1 MGEEGE
7 GGAPGVEDE
16 APGEVTQI
24 NGGEIGATLNLG
36 VREDKISANSSKNG
50 SQDAV
55 TSNSNLVK
63 TDSLDT
69 RVGQKGERDRRKVPR
84 HRRFWESPD
93 CSCSKEVN

>member
-7 GGAPGVEDE
+7 GGATAAEEE
-16 APGEVTQI
+16 APGEVAQI
-24 NGGEIGATLNLG
+24 NGGEIGATLNQG
-36 VREDKISANSSKNG
+36 VWENKISANSSKNG

-69 RVGQKGERDRRKVPR
+69 RVGQKCERDRRKVPR

-93 CSCSKEVN
+93 CSCSKEVI

>member
-7 GGAPGVEDE
+7 GGAPGAEEE

-24 NGGEIGATLNLG
+24 NGDEIGATPNLK
-36 VREDKISANSSKNG
+36 VLEDKISANSSKNG
-50 SQDAV
+50 SQDIV

-69 RVGQKGERDRRKVPR
+69 RVGQKDERDRRKVPR

-93 CSCSKEVN
+93 CSCSKEVI

>member
-7 GGAPGVEDE
+7 GGPTGAEEE

-24 NGGEIGATLNLG
+24 NDGEIGATPNLE
-36 VREDKISANSSKNG
+36 VWEDKISANSSKNG
-50 SQDAV
+50 SQDA
-55 TSNSNLVK
+55 NSNLVK

>member
-7 GGAPGVEDE
+7 GGAPGVEEE

-24 NGGEIGATLNLG
+24 NGGEIGATLNLRVSG
-36 VREDKISANSSKNG
+36 DKISANSSKNG
-50 SQDAV
+50 SQDA
-55 TSNSNLVK
+55 NPNLVK

-69 RVGQKGERDRRKVPR
+69 RVGKKGERDRRKVPR

>member
-1 MGEEGE
+1 MGEEVE
-7 GGAPGVEDE
+7 GGPTGAEEE

-24 NGGEIGATLNLG
+24 NGSEIGATLDLG
-36 VREDKISANSSKNG
+36 VWEDNISANSSKNG
-50 SQDAV
+50 SLDAV

-63 TDSLDT
+63 TDSPDT
-69 RVGQKGERDRRKVPR
+69 RVGQRGERDRKKVPR

>member
-7 GGAPGVEDE
+7 GGAPGAEEED
-16 APGEVTQI
+16 PGEVTQI
-24 NGGEIGATLNLG
+24 NGSEIGATLDLG
-36 VREDKISANSSKNG
+36 VWEDKISANSSKNG
-50 SQDAV
+50 SQDA
-55 TSNSNLVK
+55 NSNLVK

>member
-7 GGAPGVEDE
+7 GCAPGAEEE

-24 NGGEIGATLNLG
+24 NGGEIGATPHLK
-36 VREDKISANSSKNG
+36 VSEDKISANSSKNG

-55 TSNSNLVK
+55 TLNSNLVK
-63 TDSLDT
+63 ADSLDT
-69 RVGQKGERDRRKVPR
+69 RVGQRGERDRIKVPK